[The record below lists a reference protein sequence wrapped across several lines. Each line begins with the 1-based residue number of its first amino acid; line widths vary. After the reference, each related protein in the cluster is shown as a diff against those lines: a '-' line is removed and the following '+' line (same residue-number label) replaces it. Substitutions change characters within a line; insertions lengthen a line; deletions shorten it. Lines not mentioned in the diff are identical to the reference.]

1 MIKFTTNLM
10 LNKLDQYII
19 HQFWV
24 ILSLSVFGFVSIFLV
39 VDLIENLDRFMD
51 NKVPFLIV
59 LKYYIYTLPYFIS
72 IGLPMSVLLSTVF
85 SLGTIVKK
93 NEWTAMKASG
103 ISLYRITLPLMLC
116 GLFLS
121 GASFT
126 LDNLLVSIGNEKRF
140 EIDRYYVKR
149 KSRHKL
155 KNTLK
160 NIFLQKNSSN
170 HIALARYSIK
180 KETGNDITIID
191 LGTDIMRKRIDA
203 KKIVCNSDSSKWLVK
218 DYSIRNFSKQGIE
231 ENVLVNESD
240 TLLNLGFTPNE
251 IQQQARKPDEL
262 DFFKLSKRILELK
275 SNGVDTVRWEVTRYL
290 KISFAFTNLIVVLFG
305 IPLVLVKEEN
315 SLSFGAGASVFVIF
329 GYYAFIKFGQS
340 LGFKGIIEP
349 FFSAWIGN
357 IIFTLGGL
365 LLLWRAKT

>member
-1 MIKFTTNLM
+1 MNLM
-10 LNKLDQYII
+10 LNKLDKYLI
-19 HQFWV
+19 HQFWT
-24 ILSLSVFGFVSIFLV
+24 ILGISVFGFVSIFLV

-51 NKVPFLIV
+51 NQVPFLIV
-59 LKYYIYTLPYFIS
+59 LKYYVYTLPYFIS

-85 SLGTIVKK
+85 SLGNMVKK

-103 ISLYRITLPLMLC
+103 ISLYRITLTLLLC

-126 LDNLLVSIGNEKRF
+126 LDNMFVSIGNEKRF
-140 EIDRYYVKR
+140 EIDRDYVKR

-155 KNTLK
+155 KNTLS

-170 HIALARYSIK
+170 HIALAKYSIK
-180 KETGNDITIID
+180 KETGSDLTIID

-203 KKIVCNSDSSKWLVK
+203 KKITWNSDSIKWSVK
-218 DYSIRNFSKQGIE
+218 DYSIRDFNDQGIE
-231 ENVLVNESD
+231 NNVLLGTRD
-240 TLLNLGFTPNE
+240 TLLDLGFTPQE

-262 DFFKLSKRILELK
+262 DFFKLSERIIQLK
-275 SNGVDTVRWEVTRYL
+275 SNGVDTIRWEVTRYL

-340 LGFKGIIEP
+340 LGFKGVMEP
-349 FFSAWIGN
+349 MLSAWIGN
-357 IIFTLGGL
+357 IVFMIGGL
-365 LLLWRAKT
+365 ILLYRAKT